1 MSEEGPSAIALMQ
14 VKVGACGMEVGR
26 TAAMVGHALLHG
38 RLAGILPNKPLAQTS
53 ATLGLDLGMF
63 GAYLSLG
70 A

>member
-1 MSEEGPSAIALMQ
+1 M
-14 VKVGACGMEVGR
+14 GR
-26 TAAMVGHALLHG
+26 AASMVGHALLHG